1 MTAIGTGSPGPRT
14 LIAPLSHTVGL
25 ILIQVAIALGGAYML
40 QRSPVGPDL
49 PSQPGTMVPLYLSL
63 IVMEWAL
70 VRYVW
75 AGVRKRGGNVFAL
88 IGGRWHSWRDA
99 LSDLAVAVP
108 FWVVWEA
115 AARLM
120 HFIVGSSSSAS
131 VTDLLPQRAT
141 EILFWCGLSVSAG
154 VCEEI
159 VFRGYLQQQFHALTG
174 SATAAVLFQAV
185 LFGAGHAYQGT
196 RQVIIITA
204 LGGLY
209 GALAAWRGTLRPGM
223 IAHAWSDINSGYLRL
238 V

>member
-1 MTAIGTGSPGPRT
+1 
-14 LIAPLSHTVGL
+14 
-25 ILIQVAIALGGAYML
+25 
-40 QRSPVGPDL
+40 
-49 PSQPGTMVPLYLSL
+49 
-63 IVMEWAL
+63 
-70 VRYVW
+70 
-75 AGVRKRGGNVFAL
+75 VFAL
-88 IGGRWHSWRDA
+88 IGGRWHSWRDV
-99 LSDLAVAVP
+99 LSDLAIAVP